1 MEKAYKRA
9 DKNNPVYKNTKISG
23 ERLRIARGNIPQST
37 VANDMGFAQYQTIS
51 NYETENATPSFATL
65 LKLCNYYNCEMDFLL
80 GNIDTPHR
88 AAADIEEQT
97 GLSVEAAEKMLKWSK
112 SGSSAFVTDF
122 ISKMIEN
129 DNLIFSL
136 LRAGNE
142 YTRIQDKEQLSE
154 RTDIIDEGG
163 GILLIE
169 KNDALRFLSFEM
181 QRLITEFVYSYF
193 NVEKTEGEGKK

>member
-1 MEKAYKRA
+1 MSSTYNDDAKENKLR
-9 DKNNPVYKNTKISG
+9 YKNTTIIG
-23 ERLRIARGNIPQST
+23 ERLKKARGNKSQEA
-37 VANDMGFAQYQTIS
+37 VAEYMGFAQYQTIS
-51 NYETENATPSFATL
+51 KYETENSTPSFATL
-65 LKLCNYYNCEMDFLL
+65 LKLCNYYNCDLDFLL

-142 YTRIQDKEQLSE
+142 YTRIQGKEQLSE

-163 GILLIE
+163 GILLMG

-181 QRLITEFVYSYF
+181 QRLLTNFVYSYF
-193 NVEKTEGEGKK
+193 NVEGSEDDPK